1 MTAEISAT
9 TMAYEV
15 WGFVHIM
22 DRVATR
28 AKYRLE
34 LWDRYSSQLFGLP
47 AWFFDCV
54 SCERFFDKLERLTY
68 CLGDAEIEDDKVTA
82 LVCHAEMLEIVQLYG
97 EALGRGSPVNRV
109 RFVQF
114 CWHTFLDHGELRCF
128 GPKRIGV
135 RSISALELYGECSGR
150 HSAGVAQVAQVV
162 HALADRRE
170 VGQALAVSS
179 RQRRHQGTH
188 PPMNVAPPCSMAP
201 SEHFGRS

>member
-1 MTAEISAT
+1 
-9 TMAYEV
+9 MAYEV

-34 LWDRYSSQLFGLP
+34 LWDRYSSQLFGFP

-135 RSISALELYGECSGR
+135 RSISALELYGECR
-150 HSAGVAQVAQVV
+150 RV
-162 HALADRRE
+162 HAAAVAIQRAWRKSRKSCTHWRIAARWVKRWLSRPDSDVTKGPTRR
-170 VGQALAVSS
+170 
-179 RQRRHQGTH
+179 
-188 PPMNVAPPCSMAP
+188 
-201 SEHFGRS
+201 